1 MKIQE
6 LVSLSRRFRRS
17 TQLERD
23 FNDPAAL
30 DGYIP
35 TPEIEEY
42 LERIS
47 HGLSP
52 NSGQRAWRITGDYG
66 SGKSSF
72 ALLLANLAYRNANEL
87 PKHLR
92 HLVRDHGLSGRQ
104 HKLLPVL
111 VTGTREPISRV
122 LLRALHEA
130 LTKNVDGRRSMRSR
144 DQIAEALK
152 HSESLDES
160 KIVQWVAAA
169 ATELQ
174 ERELFRGLLII
185 LDEMGKF
192 LEFAALHPER
202 QDVYFLQ
209 QLGEASARSGE
220 ACLFCVGL
228 LHQGFSAYADKL
240 SDAGQRE
247 WEKVAGRFE
256 ELVFTQPLGQVATLI
271 SAALDLNPDS
281 PAIRGWKSDA
291 QNAMSRAVELG
302 LFGAAAPKTAL
313 IQKAASLY
321 PLHPTVLPVLTRFFR
336 RFGQNERSLFSFLLS
351 SEPHALQNF
360 AVRDASSKTVY
371 RLAQFYDFAAHNFGH
386 RLSTQSFRSH
396 WNHIDNVIRSYP
408 ADRTSEI
415 EVLKTV
421 GILNTIEAS
430 ELLPTEELLVLALDD
445 PSDLRTTLKQLVT
458 RGTLYLRGRSG
469 GYALWPHTSVN
480 LEAAIT
486 EAREVVTSIPSI
498 ADAIRHWLETRPIVA
513 SRHYIE
519 TGTLRHFEIVYTTAS
534 QLETDN
540 SILEPVFPADG
551 RLVVVLCENK
561 TQQQQVEAFA
571 AKVEDCDRTLI
582 GVTAPLD
589 RLNGLVLELER
600 WMRVEQQTPELKDD
614 RYAAEEVSRQI
625 VLARDNLERALARD
639 VGLHSSIEAKDTS
652 IRWFY
657 NGARDELITT
667 KDGLRAVLSDICEGQ
682 FDQAPRVDN
691 ELVNRHEIS
700 TAAASARQK
709 LFGHM
714 LQKRR
719 EPMLGLPI
727 DKAPPEKS
735 VYFSVLQAT
744 GLHRQI
750 NGVWDIRIPSSR
762 IADEARLLPAL
773 QRIVALLEQKPDAR
787 VRVSEIRTELRRPP
801 YGVRDGL
808 FPLLLL
814 TVLIEHEA
822 EIAVYEDK
830 RFVPEIE
837 ENLMMRLVKQPQTF
851 ELQLTRITGVR
862 RHLIEKFAEVLSAKS
877 AERAELVSIV
887 RPLCAAISSL
897 PEYVRETD
905 RLSPATLAL
914 RNEVVRAQEPAN
926 LVFTAIPRALGF
938 SSDLTIDPAHV
949 AKRLAEVL
957 TELRRAFPEL
967 QERMAQA
974 VLNAFGIKDQPIET
988 WRSSISSRAETV
1000 VLGIADADFRAFV
1013 LKLTQEEMGIGDW
1026 LEALGSMLIRRP
1038 PSRWRDQDESAF
1050 VAKVAEYAQRY
1061 LRVEAARLGP
1071 NASAAADAV
1080 RIALTRTSGEEADH
1094 IVTLSAKQS
1103 QEATEAKNV
1112 LLRQLPA
1119 DKSVALA
1126 ALSQLM
1132 WSLMKGQP

>member
-6 LVSLSRRFRRS
+6 LLSPSRRFLRS

-30 DGYIP
+30 EGYIP
-35 TPEIEEY
+35 TPEIEEC
-42 LERIS
+42 LERITR
-47 HGLSP
+47 GLSP
-52 NSGQRAWRITGDYG
+52 TSGQRAWRITGDYG

-72 ALLLANLAYRNANEL
+72 ALLLANLAYRNGNEL
-87 PKHLR
+87 PKQLR

-111 VTGTREPISRV
+111 VTGAREPVSLV
-122 LLRALHEA
+122 LLRALHDA
-130 LTKNVDGRRSMRSR
+130 LTKNVDGRRAMRSR

-152 HSESLDES
+152 HPERLDET

-169 ATELQ
+169 ARELQ

-209 QLGEASARSGE
+209 QLGEASARSGD

-271 SAALDLNPDS
+271 SAALDLNPDA

-291 QNAMSRAVELG
+291 QHAMARAVELG

-313 IQKAASLY
+313 TQNAAGLY

-351 SEPHALQNF
+351 SEPHALQSF
-360 AVRDASSKTVY
+360 ATRDASRETVY
-371 RLAQFYDFAAHNFGH
+371 RLADFYDFAAHNFGH

-408 ADRTSEI
+408 SERISEI
-415 EVLKTV
+415 RVLKTV

-430 ELLPTEELLVLALDD
+430 ELLPTEEVLGLALDD
-445 PSDLRTTLKQLVT
+445 PSDLRATLKQLVT

-480 LEAAIT
+480 LEVAIT

-498 ADAIRHWLETRPIVA
+498 AEAIRHWLETRPIVA

-519 TGTLRHFEIVYTTAS
+519 TGTLRHFEIIYTTAS
-534 QLETDN
+534 QLETDA

-561 TQQQQVEAFA
+561 TQQQQAEAFA
-571 AKVEDCDRTLI
+571 VNVEDRDRTLI

-625 VLARDNLERALARD
+625 AVAKDNLERALARD
-639 VGLHSSIEAKDTS
+639 VGLHSSTEAKDTS
-652 IRWFY
+652 ICWFY
-657 NGARDELITT
+657 NGVRDELITT
-667 KDGLRAVLSDICEGQ
+667 KDSLRAVLSDICEGQ
-682 FDQAPRVDN
+682 FDQAPRVEN
-691 ELVNRHEIS
+691 ELVNRHDIS

-709 LFGHM
+709 LFGLM
-714 LQKRR
+714 LQQRR
-719 EPMLGLPI
+719 EPMLGLPT

-735 VYFSVLQAT
+735 MYLSVLQAT
-744 GLHRQI
+744 GLHRQSD
-750 NGVWDIRIPSSR
+750 GVWDIRFPSPR
-762 IADEARLLPAL
+762 GAADARVLPAL
-773 QRIVALLEQKPDAR
+773 QHIVALLEQKPDAR
-787 VRVSEIRTELRRPP
+787 VMVSEIRTALRRPP

-822 EIAVYEDK
+822 EIAVYEDG
-830 RFVPEIE
+830 RFAPEIE

-887 RPLCAAISSL
+887 RPLCAAVASL

-905 RLSPATLAL
+905 HLSPSTLAL
-914 RNEVVRAQEPAN
+914 RNEVVRSQEPAD

-938 SSDLTIDPAHV
+938 STEQSINPARV
-949 AKRLAEVL
+949 AKRLAEAL

-967 QERMAQA
+967 QERMVQA
-974 VLNAFGIKDQPIET
+974 VLNAFGIKDQAIEN
-988 WRSSISSRAETV
+988 WRSSISPRAETV

-1026 LEALGSMLIRRP
+1026 LEALGSMLVRRP
-1038 PSRWRDQDESAF
+1038 PSRWRDQDETAF

-1103 QEATEAKNV
+1103 QEAMEARNV
-1112 LLRQLPA
+1112 LLSQLPA

-1132 WSLMKGQP
+1132 WSLMKGQS

>member
-6 LVSLSRRFRRS
+6 LLSPSRRFLRS

-30 DGYIP
+30 EGYIP
-35 TPEIEEY
+35 TPEIEEC
-42 LERIS
+42 LERITR
-47 HGLSP
+47 GLSP
-52 NSGQRAWRITGDYG
+52 TSGQRAWRITGDYG

-87 PKHLR
+87 PKQLR

-111 VTGTREPISRV
+111 VTGAREPVSLV

-130 LTKNVDGRRSMRSR
+130 LTKNVDGRRAMRSR

-152 HSESLDES
+152 HPERLDES

-169 ATELQ
+169 ASELQ
-174 ERELFRGLLII
+174 ERDLFRGLLII

-192 LEFAALHPER
+192 LEFAALRPER

-209 QLGEASARSGE
+209 QLGEASARSGD

-271 SAALDLNPDS
+271 SAALDLNPDA
-281 PAIRGWKSDA
+281 PVIRGWKSDA
-291 QNAMSRAVELG
+291 QHAMSRAVELG

-313 IQKAASLY
+313 TQNAAGLY

-351 SEPHALQNF
+351 SEPHALQSF
-360 AVRDASSKTVY
+360 STRDASRETVY
-371 RLAQFYDFAAHNFGH
+371 RLADFYDFAAHNIGH

-408 ADRTSEI
+408 AERTSEI
-415 EVLKTV
+415 RVLKTV

-430 ELLPTEELLVLALDD
+430 ELLPTEDVLGLALDD
-445 PSDLRTTLKQLVT
+445 SSDLRATLKQLVT

-480 LEAAIT
+480 LEVAIT
-486 EAREVVTSIPSI
+486 EAREVVTSISSI
-498 ADAIRHWLETRPIVA
+498 AEAIRHWLETRPIVA

-519 TGTLRHFEIVYTTAS
+519 TGTLRHFEIIYTTAS
-534 QLETDN
+534 QLETDA

-561 TQQQQVEAFA
+561 TQQQQAEAFA
-571 AKVEDCDRTLI
+571 VNVEDRDRTLI

-625 VLARDNLERALARD
+625 AVAKDNLERALARD
-639 VGLHSSIEAKDTS
+639 VGLHSSTEAKDTS
-652 IRWFY
+652 IHWFY
-657 NGARDELITT
+657 NGIRDELITT
-667 KDGLRAVLSDICEGQ
+667 KDSLRAVLSDICEGQ
-682 FDQAPRVDN
+682 FDQAPRVEN
-691 ELVNRHEIS
+691 ELVNRHDIS

-709 LFGHM
+709 LFGLM
-714 LQKRR
+714 LQQRR
-719 EPMLGLPI
+719 EPMLGLPA

-735 VYFSVLQAT
+735 MYLSVLQAT

-750 NGVWDIRIPSSR
+750 DGLWDIRLPTSR
-762 IADEARLLPAL
+762 VADDAQVLPAL
-773 QRIVALLEQKPDAR
+773 QHIVALLEQKPDAR
-787 VRVSEIRTELRRPP
+787 ITVSEIRTALRRPP

-822 EIAVYEDK
+822 EIAVYEDG

-851 ELQLTRITGVR
+851 ELQLTRITGIR
-862 RHLIEKFAEVLSAKS
+862 RHLIEKFAEVLSTKS
-877 AERAELVSIV
+877 AARAELVSIV
-887 RPLCAAISSL
+887 RPLCAAVASL

-905 RLSPATLAL
+905 RLSPSTLAL
-914 RNEVVRAQEPAN
+914 RNEVVRSQEPAD

-938 SSDLTIDPAHV
+938 SGDQSINPTHA
-949 AKRLAEVL
+949 AKRLSEAL

-974 VLNAFGIKDQPIET
+974 VLNAFGISDQTIEN
-988 WRSSISSRAETV
+988 WRLSISPRAETV

-1013 LKLTQEEMGIGDW
+1013 LKLTQEEMGLADW
-1026 LEALGSMLIRRP
+1026 LEALGSMLVRRP
-1038 PSRWRDQDESAF
+1038 PSRWRDQDETAF
-1050 VAKVAEYAQRY
+1050 IAKVAEYAQHY

-1103 QEATEAKNV
+1103 QEATEIRNV
-1112 LLRQLPA
+1112 LLSQLPT